1 MRAAV
6 YTFKSTKGNCAF
18 FAESLDPGLRNDSCG
33 ETLLLHVWESSWCC
47 PETKTHDVH
56 LSKATLYFLLLV
68 IFFFILLGFSVL
80 LYCPCHQS
88 YSIIDINYKQQI
100 DSCSSSNQK
109 HLNLLQLLGLG
120 QHLSD
125 WKQAWIKSQTSQLQ
139 VKVKVTWESFPRAS
153 RLSPSQY
160 SKIRVWIQFPRF

>member
-1 MRAAV
+1 MCFFRRKFGSWPEERLLRRNSTVARV
-6 YTFKSTKGNCAF
+6 GIQLMLPRDKNTRCSSIKSN
-18 FAESLDPGLRNDSCG
+18 
-33 ETLLLHVWESSWCC
+33 TLLPSVG
-47 PETKTHDVH
+47 
-56 LSKATLYFLLLV
+56 Y
-68 IFFFILLGFSVL
+68 FFFILLGFSVL

-88 YSIIDINYKQQI
+88 YSINDINYKQQI